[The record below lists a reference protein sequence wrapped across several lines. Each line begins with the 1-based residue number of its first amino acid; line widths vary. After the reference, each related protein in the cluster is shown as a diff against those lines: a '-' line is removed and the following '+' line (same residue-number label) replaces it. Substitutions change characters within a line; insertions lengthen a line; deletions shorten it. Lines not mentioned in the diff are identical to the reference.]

1 MADLM
6 CWKAA
11 RAQTSVD
18 FVCQVKKFE
27 LLFIRHLRSVN
38 KQTLVSFDH
47 NANFYELV
55 DKGPILHD
63 TET

>member
-1 MADLM
+1 MDDLM

-11 RAQTSVD
+11 RAQTLVD

-27 LLFIRHLRSVN
+27 LYSSDIWEVLI
-38 KQTLVSFDH
+38 KQTLVSFNH

-55 DKGPILHD
+55 DKAPFYS
-63 TET
+63 